1 MIRDIVSAS
10 QWTATDI
17 CMEDYPVFYIPKKNP
32 TFPQISAL
40 GSPNFTQRPL
50 STCAWSP
57 EGFGGGSC
65 TPGKHVGSTALPD
78 AGLSPELQLNIPLNS
93 VPSGAL

>member
-57 EGFGGGSC
+57 EGFGEGWSHAHQGSMW
-65 TPGKHVGSTALPD
+65 GAR
-78 AGLSPELQLNIPLNS
+78 
-93 VPSGAL
+93 PSLMQD